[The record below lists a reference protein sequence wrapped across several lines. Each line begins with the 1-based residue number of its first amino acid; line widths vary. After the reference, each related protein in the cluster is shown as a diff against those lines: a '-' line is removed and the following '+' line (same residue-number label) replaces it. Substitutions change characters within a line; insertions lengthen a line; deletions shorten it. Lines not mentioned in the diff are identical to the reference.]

1 MPSNNFKDLIRSMTM
16 YARFV
21 KKLTADLRDQ
31 LDLKPSIK
39 VARAY
44 FEKAIDAKLST
55 CLATLTVNQDEK
67 KIINATA
74 IATVLDHMQE
84 LYMHMKLLWNQRMN
98 YFKYNNQT
106 PVSLLSKSSPAP
118 SIDKFVLWSGVI
130 SARESS

>member
-1 MPSNNFKDLIRSMTM
+1 MPSNNFKDLIRSMTK

-21 KKLTADLRDQ
+21 KKLTADLKDQ

-55 CLATLTVNQDEK
+55 CLATLTDNQDEK

-98 YFKYNNQT
+98 YFKATKGTN
-106 PVSLLSKSSPAP
+106 
-118 SIDKFVLWSGVI
+118 
-130 SARESS
+130 